1 MIWTGNVNLLMLL
14 NAHTSSICSLLS
26 FNKILQCTSWKSI
39 KDEVLRRRKVGLIKE
54 SLIEKVSHAAMK
66 GEQNLFLEYWARIE
80 ISIPHVSQEPKAEPL
95 SIKDN
100 VLGP

>member
-14 NAHTSSICSLLS
+14 IAHPSSICSLLS

-54 SLIEKVSHAAMK
+54 SFIEKVSHAAMK
-66 GEQNLFLEYWARIE
+66 GEQNLFLEYWAKKRFLF
-80 ISIPHVSQEPKAEPL
+80 HMWAKNQKL
-95 SIKDN
+95 K
-100 VLGP
+100 LCL

>member
-1 MIWTGNVNLLMLL
+1 M
-14 NAHTSSICSLLS
+14 HTLPPFAVF

-54 SLIEKVSHAAMK
+54 SITEKVSHAAMK
-66 GEQNLFLEYWARIE
+66 GEQNLCLEYWARVGIT
-80 ISIPHVSQEPKAEPL
+80 IPHVSQEPKAESA

-100 VLGP
+100 VLGL